1 MPSGANINHRLP
13 AAFGRDRIIS
23 TIAGRTHA
31 PVVGGGHSIRWFAA
45 TVMPTTAHAIKGGR
59 SMLNRLTIKCVFYV
73 SLSLIWLLGPAGV
86 AAQNSLLD
94 GRSYIG
100 QSEEKHKKKV
110 TEDELSFRNGKLHS
124 SGFDQRG
131 FAEGDYTAIAIDEEI
146 FFEAKTM
153 SPKHGDIEWSGVV
166 IGDTIQVDYLWLKRG
181 WLTDTEKV
189 YSFKGT
195 LKK

>member
-1 MPSGANINHRLP
+1 MSNRVIIN
-13 AAFGRDRIIS
+13 S
-23 TIAGRTHA
+23 
-31 PVVGGGHSIRWFAA
+31 
-45 TVMPTTAHAIKGGR
+45 
-59 SMLNRLTIKCVFYV
+59 VFYV
-73 SLSLIWLLGPAGV
+73 LLSILWLLGTAGA
-86 AAQNSLLD
+86 AAQDSLLD

-100 QSEEKHKKKV
+100 QSEEKHKNKV
-110 TEDELSFRNGKLHS
+110 TEDELSFMNGKFRS

-166 IGDTIQVDYLWLKRG
+166 IGDTIQVDYRWLKRG